1 LSDGRGHTKV
11 SVAVRPAASADAAV
25 EQTMSEENTCWI
37 SGMLVRM
44 RDVVEILHNINE
56 QTEVKYFSLKG
67 YVATIVIATK
77 KDDVELLTLKV
88 SSDEAYYV
96 WSHDFNYM
104 MEHRKEKMHPTGIEL
119 VEEWREKI
127 EKALKSK

>member
-1 LSDGRGHTKV
+1 MD
-11 SVAVRPAASADAAV
+11 
-25 EQTMSEENTCWI
+25 NTCWI
-37 SGMLVRM
+37 SGMLIQM

-67 YVATIVIATK
+67 IVATIVISTK
-77 KDDVELLTLKV
+77 KDDVELLALTV

-96 WSHDFNYM
+96 WSNDFKYM
-104 MEHRKEKMHPTGIEL
+104 MQFRKEKMHPAGIEI